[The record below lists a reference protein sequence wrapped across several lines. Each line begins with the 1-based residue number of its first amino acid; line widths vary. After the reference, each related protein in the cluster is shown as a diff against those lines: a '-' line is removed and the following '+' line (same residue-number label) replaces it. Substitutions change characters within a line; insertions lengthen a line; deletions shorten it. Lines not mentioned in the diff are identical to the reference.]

1 MGLVEDVWGLDE
13 SYWGLVEAVWGL
25 DKSYLGA
32 TEGCLEANWG

>member
-32 TEGCLEANWG
+32 TEGCLETNGG

>member
-32 TEGCLEANWG
+32 TEGCLEANGG